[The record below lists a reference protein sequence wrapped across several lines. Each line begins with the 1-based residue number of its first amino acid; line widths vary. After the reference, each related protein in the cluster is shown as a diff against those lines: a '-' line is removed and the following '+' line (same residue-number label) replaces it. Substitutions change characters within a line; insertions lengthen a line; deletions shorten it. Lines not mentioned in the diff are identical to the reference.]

1 MGLLDS
7 LFNRNID
14 EAIDKYKDKG
24 DAPLTDAQKG
34 EGWEFLPDIP
44 GVGNI
49 GLQSFNVFYKS
60 YINVQYKNELERI
73 KNYRSMARN
82 TEVADVIEDAVNE
95 STQEDADG
103 AVLKLEI
110 KDKELATNENI
121 VNNLHNEF
129 EELFSKRIKANEI
142 LWDLIRTFYIDGR
155 VFFEKIIDAKNEK
168 KGLINIKR
176 LPTETMDYIYD
187 PFTGEIQ
194 AYFQYL
200 KLDSKKPLTI
210 DEALKR
216 DDVTVFY
223 PEQICFINY
232 GIFGKTRYEI
242 EGYLEKA
249 KIPYNQLKLLET
261 SVIIYRIVRA
271 PERLVFRIDTGNM
284 PRDKALKYVEKIK
297 QKMTKKQT
305 YDPATGQLTQ
315 APEVLCIRKNT
326 EIPLLDG
333 RYLTLEKIIEEHKKG
348 KENWVYTINQKTLDI
363 EPGKIK
369 QAKITRKNE
378 KLIRVWFDDG
388 NYIDTTYD
396 HKFILR
402 DGSECRADKL
412 KKEQSLMPLYKKKER
427 IKSHVKNLYETIY
440 VPSKNKFEYTHNIVS
455 TFFNGKKEK
464 GNVDHHMNF
473 NPFDN
478 SPNNLQRMDYKKHST
493 MHGKLV
499 KKAWENN
506 YEKMYNSVLKGREKV
521 KNSPEI
527 LNSISNKLRKDWE
540 ENYETR
546 RKAIADEI
554 KEWHSVNENYK
565 KHSEWTTKTNIEQ
578 NKVEKMWE
586 ILNTPEIRAKQK
598 IAAKEGQLKRWSN
611 PENKIKMSKIMT
623 EVWRK
628 RKAACVINHKILKIE
643 YLSERDDTGCIEI
656 NGNHNFAVSKNS
668 QPLVFIRNSI
678 LENYYMPQSADGRGS
693 TIDSIGGNA
702 AGFTELDD
710 IYYFAK
716 KMYRS
721 LKYPASR
728 VAAGQENRDADM
740 MFGGSNTGEIS
751 RDEIKW
757 AKFLARNQRKFENEM
772 TDLFLLHLEFK
783 GLKKQYGLN
792 RKKIKASLT
801 PPSNYKEQM
810 EQNFLESRF
819 NNYSTLADRPEMS
832 KYFLMKKFLKWDDQ
846 EIKDNVAGRKQ
857 DEKYGFNVDDGGGF
871 SDRRLKKE
879 IKYI

>member
-7 LFNRNID
+7 IFNRNNLD

-34 EGWEFLPDIP
+34 EGWEFLPEIP
-44 GVGNI
+44 GVGNV

-60 YINVQYKNELERI
+60 YINIQYKNELERI

-103 AVLKLEI
+103 TVLKLEI

-121 VNNLHNEF
+121 VNNLHAEF
-129 EELFSKRIKANEI
+129 EELFSKRIRVNDI

-155 VFFEKIIDAKNEK
+155 VFFEKIIDSKNEK

-315 APEVLCIRKNT
+315 APEVL
-326 EIPLLDG
+326 
-333 RYLTLEKIIEEHKKG
+333 
-348 KENWVYTINQKTLDI
+348 
-363 EPGKIK
+363 
-369 QAKITRKNE
+369 
-378 KLIRVWFDDG
+378 
-388 NYIDTTYD
+388 
-396 HKFILR
+396 
-402 DGSECRADKL
+402 
-412 KKEQSLMPLYKKKER
+412 
-427 IKSHVKNLYETIY
+427 
-440 VPSKNKFEYTHNIVS
+440 
-455 TFFNGKKEK
+455 
-464 GNVDHHMNF
+464 
-473 NPFDN
+473 
-478 SPNNLQRMDYKKHST
+478 
-493 MHGKLV
+493 
-499 KKAWENN
+499 
-506 YEKMYNSVLKGREKV
+506 
-521 KNSPEI
+521 
-527 LNSISNKLRKDWE
+527 
-540 ENYETR
+540 
-546 RKAIADEI
+546 
-554 KEWHSVNENYK
+554 
-565 KHSEWTTKTNIEQ
+565 
-578 NKVEKMWE
+578 
-586 ILNTPEIRAKQK
+586 
-598 IAAKEGQLKRWSN
+598 
-611 PENKIKMSKIMT
+611 
-623 EVWRK
+623 
-628 RKAACVINHKILKIE
+628 
-643 YLSERDDTGCIEI
+643 
-656 NGNHNFAVSKNS
+656 
-668 QPLVFIRNSI
+668 SI

-710 IYYFAK
+710 IYYFAR

-728 VAAGQENRDADM
+728 VTAGQEKQDADN

-846 EIKDNVAGRKQ
+846 EIKDNVAGRKM
-857 DEKYGFNVDDGGGF
+857 DEKFGFNADDGGF
-871 SDRRLKKE
+871 SDKRLKKE